1 MAKHLLPLIP
11 PGLVV
16 EAVRLEAERVVILT
30 RPRSPTAACPLCH
43 CRSGRLHSHYLRTLA
58 DLPCHGRRVVILLQ
72 TRRWRCPTPGCARR
86 IFTERLPEVVRP
98 YGRRSERLGDL
109 QRQLGLALGG
119 EAGAR
124 LALRLSLPISGDTLL
139 RLVRRDAPAPVEQ
152 APRVLGVD
160 DWAWRRGRRY
170 GTILCDLE
178 QGRVVDLLPDRDADT
193 LAAWLLRHPRVA
205 IVARDRA
212 GAYADG
218 VRRGA
223 PEAIQVADRWHLLRN
238 ASDALL
244 WVLERHRG
252 VLAKVARAVVDEAT
266 MVTAPAPR
274 RPTKLEERR
283 QRRQA
288 NRDAQFERVGAL
300 SQSGLGTQAIART
313 TGFAHN
319 TVRNWLRAGAAPS
332 WRKGQKACLI
342 DPFLPY
348 IVQRLGE
355 GERNATRLW
364 REIRALGFTGQAVG
378 ARARIA
384 TLKAKDPSLST
395 RVAAPAWSRPT
406 ARRTA
411 HLVLCGDEM
420 AGLDGCFLAKLI
432 DPVPEIGRAVS
443 EARAF
448 ATLVRERD
456 NAGLGPW
463 LERCRDG
470 PLRSL
475 AASLSRDHAAVEA
488 ALSLPWSTSP
498 VEGQINRLKLI
509 KRTMY
514 GRAHLDLLRA
524 RVLAS

>member
-16 EAVRLEAERVVILT
+16 DVVRLEAERVVILT
-30 RPRSPTAACPLCH
+30 RPRSSTAVCPLCQ
-43 CRSGRLHSHYLRTLA
+43 RPSRRLHSHYLRTLA

-72 TRRWRCPTPGCARR
+72 ARRWRCVTRGCARH

-109 QRQLGLALGG
+109 QRHLGLALGG

-124 LALRLSLPISGDTLL
+124 LALRLSLPISGDALL
-139 RLVRRDAPAPVEQ
+139 RLVRRGAPARAEE

-178 QGRVVDLLPDRDADT
+178 EGRVIDLLPDRDADT
-193 LAAWLLRHPRVA
+193 VAAWLLEHPGVA

-218 VRRGA
+218 IRRGA
-223 PEAIQVADRWHLLRN
+223 PEAVQVADRWHLLRN

-252 VLAKVARAVVDEAT
+252 ALARVARVVLDEAT
-266 MVTAPAPR
+266 MVIAPAPR
-274 RPTKLEERR
+274 RPTKLEELRL
-283 QRRQA
+283 RRQA
-288 NRDAQFERVGAL
+288 NRDAQFERVEAL
-300 SQSGLGTQAIART
+300 SRSGLGTQAIARA
-313 TGFAHN
+313 TGLARN
-319 TVRNWLRAGAAPS
+319 TVRNWLRAGAAPT
-332 WRKGQKACLI
+332 WRKGRKAGLI

-348 IVQRLGE
+348 LVRRLGE

-364 REIRALGFTGQAVG
+364 REIRALGFNGQAVG

-411 HLVLCGDEM
+411 HLVLCGDKI

-432 DPVPEIGRAVS
+432 DAVPEIGRAVS
-443 EARAF
+443 EARGF
-448 ATLVRERD
+448 ATLVREGD
-456 NAGLGPW
+456 HAALGPW
-463 LERCRDG
+463 LERCQDG

-475 AASLSRDHAAVEA
+475 AASLSRDQAAVEA
-488 ALSLPWSTSP
+488 ALSLPWSTGP
-498 VEGQINRLKLI
+498 VEGQINRLKTL

-514 GRAHLDLLRA
+514 GRAGLDLLRA
-524 RVLAS
+524 RILAS